1 MRYSKSFHITIGHL
15 RSFVDFNLK
24 SDDKRNR
31 LRIQKKTFCFECHLL
46 KKKIKYIIYVITR
59 LGLLIS
65 IFNYINVEV
74 AVSKAK

>member
-1 MRYSKSFHITIGHL
+1 MSF
-15 RSFVDFNLK
+15 
-24 SDDKRNR
+24 
-31 LRIQKKTFCFECHLL
+31 
-46 KKKIKYIIYVITR
+46 IKEENKIIYVITR